1 MCAERYE
8 KSASKRVDA
17 LIRES
22 FNDWMILKHT
32 LDTAREI
39 AKEYEIDCTILHP
52 ALLTPEEL
60 RLLEEMRRRN
70 D

>member
-39 AKEYEIDCTILHP
+39 AKTYEIDYVIPTA
-52 ALLTPEEL
+52 ALLTQEEAS
-60 RLLEEMRRRN
+60 LLKEMRER
-70 D
+70 DD